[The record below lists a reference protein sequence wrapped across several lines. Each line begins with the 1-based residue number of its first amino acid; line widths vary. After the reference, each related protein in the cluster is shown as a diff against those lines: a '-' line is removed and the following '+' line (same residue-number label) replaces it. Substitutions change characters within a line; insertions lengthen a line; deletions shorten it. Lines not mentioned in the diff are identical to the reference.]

1 MARSTS
7 SPVVMPDTSIP
18 GVSGRR
24 VALNLLIAIRP
35 GQWSKNLLVFA
46 GLLFGM
52 RLFEASAVLRAL
64 AAFGIFCGLSSA
76 VYLGNDIVDRDDSDR
91 RHPLKA
97 MRPIASGALP
107 VSMALGAAATIAA
120 VTIAAAAGLGWRFA
134 TVAVGYL
141 ALQAL
146 YSGPLK
152 QIVIIDVLTLSGG
165 FVLRAVAGAVAV
177 DVGISHWLLVCTTL
191 LALFVALAKRRH
203 EIVLLADDAAS
214 HRRILGEYSPYLLDQ
229 MIAVVTASTLIA
241 YIVYTVSPETQQ
253 KFGTE
258 WLGLTTDSRELIAES

>member
-7 SPVVMPDTSIP
+7 SPVVMPDASIP

-76 VYLGNDIVDRDDSDR
+76 VYLGNDIVDRDSDR

-107 VSMALGAAATIAA
+107 VSIALAAAATIGA

-165 FVLRAVAGAVAV
+165 FVLRAVAGAVAI
-177 DVGISHWLLVCTTL
+177 DV
-191 LALFVALAKRRH
+191 
-203 EIVLLADDAAS
+203 EIGRSYPAPQ
-214 HRRILGEYSPYLLDQ
+214 HRRSKRSRN
-229 MIAVVTASTLIA
+229 AVTRSCCSRTMRPVTVGSSASTAPICS
-241 YIVYTVSPETQQ
+241 I
-253 KFGTE
+253 
-258 WLGLTTDSRELIAES
+258 R